1 MYKIS
6 PTTTLRSAITKR
18 MGEFNPILNIANSF
32 EVQVAARYYAP
43 RQRRLSINV
52 KKGLRKQNS
61 ISVVQKKKLSAI
73 INVIIDI
80 STERLR
86 DPK

>member
-1 MYKIS
+1 
-6 PTTTLRSAITKR
+6 

-52 KKGLRKQNS
+52 KKGLRKQ
-61 ISVVQKKKLSAI
+61 IPFQLCRKKKLNTI